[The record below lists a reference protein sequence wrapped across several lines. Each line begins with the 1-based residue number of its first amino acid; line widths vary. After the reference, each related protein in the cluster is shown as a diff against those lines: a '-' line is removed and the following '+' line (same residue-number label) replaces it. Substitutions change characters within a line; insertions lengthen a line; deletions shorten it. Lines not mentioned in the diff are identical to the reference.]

1 MIDEP
6 KFEYRPQSEDSEPSP
21 LLLLSFYWEL
31 LRKYYW
37 IVLLT
42 SLLSVVA
49 GYVWTKQRPFLYRT
63 ESKIIFNEKS
73 NALGKNIE
81 RVDMVDPGIAWRFEP
96 FWNTQKEVLA
106 SRWFTER
113 VVKKIGILEG
123 DKYIPVLD
131 SSGKPISD
139 EVRLKMAS
147 SRVKGSVIFDLQRE
161 SRVVVISSTGENPA
175 FLKMVVDGFAEAYV
189 DYTKEIQTGG
199 LADLISWFDNYVGNM
214 RSDLEASQ
222 TALNQ
227 FKRDNDILSVSFEDR
242 RNLTAMNMESVNES
256 LNKVRN
262 ELAQEEALAIQ
273 LQKMQQAGV
282 SETQAARFA
291 RSDGSDDL
299 LAMLNMRRDQKI
311 QLIELSSVFGPKHES
326 VKSVTAKL
334 ALLETEIDD
343 EIQRSLGVVGNRVQM
358 LQRQKATHQ
367 ARLDELKAEAFN
379 LNDVGLE
386 YSQMKDRTESLQQL
400 YRTVLERSKELDIN
414 SMLDSNTVQILE
426 AAELPRA
433 PFSPKL
439 PLNLLIA
446 LGIGLTIGGAI
457 IFLIGALD
465 NTIKSEEDVLRNT
478 RIPLLGSLPE
488 LDLQAVTGL
497 ATEGAPTLDMMTHLA
512 PKSSFAEGI
521 KTLRTNLMFISPDNP
536 PRMLLVTS
544 PGPGEGK
551 TLLSSNMAIAMAQ
564 SGLKT
569 LIIDCD
575 LRRPRVHKAMGILN
589 SAGVSDVV
597 SGSAQLADAIQSTD
611 VENLF
616 ALSAGHIPPNPSELL
631 HTKAFAE
638 LLQSLRTQFD
648 RILLDSPP
656 VGAVA
661 DAMILSRSVDGVL
674 IILKFG
680 QTRRELLRRSVDQLE
695 AIGAPLMGCILNDV
709 KRNAAGYGY
718 SYYHYRYNYEE
729 RPDSDSA
736 KNKLAS

>member
-1 MIDEP
+1 
-6 KFEYRPQSEDSEPSP
+6 
-21 LLLLSFYWEL
+21 
-31 LRKYYW
+31 
-37 IVLLT
+37 
-42 SLLSVVA
+42 
-49 GYVWTKQRPFLYRT
+49 
-63 ESKIIFNEKS
+63 
-73 NALGKNIE
+73 
-81 RVDMVDPGIAWRFEP
+81 
-96 FWNTQKEVLA
+96 
-106 SRWFTER
+106 
-113 VVKKIGILEG
+113 
-123 DKYIPVLD
+123 
-131 SSGKPISD
+131 
-139 EVRLKMAS
+139 
-147 SRVKGSVIFDLQRE
+147 
-161 SRVVVISSTGENPA
+161 
-175 FLKMVVDGFAEAYV
+175 
-189 DYTKEIQTGG
+189 
-199 LADLISWFDNYVGNM
+199 
-214 RSDLEASQ
+214 
-222 TALNQ
+222 
-227 FKRDNDILSVSFEDR
+227 
-242 RNLTAMNMESVNES
+242 MNMESVNES

>member
-1 MIDEP
+1 MLEDP
-6 KFEYRPQSEDSEPSP
+6 KFEYRAQPEDTEASP

-31 LRKYYW
+31 LRKFYW
-37 IVLLT
+37 II
-42 SLLSVVA
+42 LLSSLIAVVA
-49 GYVWTKQRPFLYRT
+49 GYVWTKQQPFLYRT
-63 ESKIIFNEKS
+63 ESKLIFHEKS

-81 RVDMVDPGIAWRFEP
+81 RVDMVDPGKVWQFEL

-106 SRWFTER
+106 SRWFAER
-113 VVKKIGILEG
+113 VVRQTGILEG
-123 DKYIPVLD
+123 DKFIPVSD
-131 SSGKPISD
+131 ATGKPLAD
-139 EVRLKMAS
+139 DARLKIAVG
-147 SRVKGSVIFDLQRE
+147 RVKGAVKFDLQRD
-161 SRVVVISSTGENPA
+161 SRVVIVSSTGETPA
-175 FLKMVVDGFAEAYV
+175 FLKLVVDGFAQTYV
-189 DYTKEIQTGG
+189 EYTKEIQTGG
-199 LADLISWFDNYVGNM
+199 LTDLISWFDSYVGDM
-214 RSDLEASQ
+214 RRDLETSQ
-222 TALNQ
+222 TALNK

-242 RNLTAMNMESVNES
+242 QNLTAVNMASVNDSLNRVMNDLTLEES
-256 LNKVRN
+256 LANQLR
-262 ELAQEEALAIQ
+262 EMLRTGATEA
-273 LQKMQQAGV
+273 
-282 SETQAARFA
+282 QAARFV
-291 RSDGSDDL
+291 GSDEL
-299 LAMLNMRRDQKI
+299 VIMLQTKRELQIRLA
-311 QLIELSSVFGPKHES
+311 ELSPVFGPQHES
-326 VKSVTAKL
+326 VKSVTAQL
-334 ALLETEIDD
+334 DLLEERIVEEIG
-343 EIQRSLGVVGNRVQM
+343 RTLSVVGNRVQM

-367 ARLDELKAEAFN
+367 ARFDVLKVEAFN
-379 LNDVGLE
+379 LNDIGLE

-414 SMLDSNTVQILE
+414 SMLDSNTIQILE
-426 AAELPRA
+426 AAELPQS
-433 PFSPKL
+433 PFSPNL
-439 PLNLLIA
+439 PMNLLIA
-446 LGIGLTIGGAI
+446 LGIGLGLGGGV

-465 NTIKSEEDVLRNT
+465 NTIKGEEDVLRNT

-488 LDLQAVTGL
+488 LDLQAVAGL

-536 PRMLLVTS
+536 PKMLLVTS

-564 SGLKT
+564 SGFRT
-569 LIIDCD
+569 LIVDCD
-575 LRRPRVHKAMGILN
+575 LRRPRVHKAMGLEN

-597 SGSAQLADAIQSTD
+597 SGAATLADAIQSTE

-616 ALSAGHIPPNPSELL
+616 ALPAGHIPPNPSELL

-638 LLQSLRTQFD
+638 LLKGLRNQFD

-674 IILKFG
+674 VVLKYG
-680 QTRRELLRRSVDQLE
+680 QTRRELFRRSIDQLE

-729 RPDSDSA
+729 RPDSDSK